1 MRTLRD
7 ARRARRPPRPRTAKE
22 LGDDMIEMAVA
33 ALLGA
38 LRRAGELADAIEA
51 RGGTSVVRYE
61 SHHLRRSDV
70 VALSILGCVIVAIGL
85 LA

>member
-1 MRTLRD
+1 
-7 ARRARRPPRPRTAKE
+7 
-22 LGDDMIEMAVA
+22 MIEMAVA

-51 RGGTSVVRYE
+51 RGGASVVRYDA
-61 SHHLRRSDV
+61 HHVRRSDV
-70 VALSILGCVIVAIGL
+70 VALSILCCVIVAIGL